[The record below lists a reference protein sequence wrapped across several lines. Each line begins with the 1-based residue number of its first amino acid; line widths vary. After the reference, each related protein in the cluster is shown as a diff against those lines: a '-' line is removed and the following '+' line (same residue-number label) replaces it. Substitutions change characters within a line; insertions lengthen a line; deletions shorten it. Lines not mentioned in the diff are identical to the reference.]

1 MTDTL
6 NTSNRNYQRST
17 TGSLSIFRA
26 IVYATLIAGALDAT
40 DGVVFFGLHGLN
52 PIQVLQYIASG
63 LLGAQSF
70 HGGLATAGLGVLVH
84 FFIALVVTSVYL
96 LASRRIP
103 ALRTRWVIFGLL
115 YGAAVWVVMN
125 LMVLPHSAVAPGPI
139 STAALLNGVIG
150 HALFVG
156 LPIAFFAN
164 KVEKAGRPFM
174 TASPS

>member
-1 MTDTL
+1 MTNPL
-6 NTSNRNYQRST
+6 NKSSLSSPRIG
-17 TGSLSIFRA
+17 TGSLSVFRA
-26 IVYATLIAGALDAT
+26 VVYATLLAGALDAT

-70 HGGLATAGLGVLVH
+70 RGGLATAGIGVLVH
-84 FFIALVVTSVYL
+84 FAISFVVAAIYL

-103 ALRTRWVIFGLL
+103 ALRSQWAIFGLVF
-115 YGAAVWVVMN
+115 GAAVWAVMN
-125 LMVLPHSAVAPGPI
+125 LVILPITAVAPSHI
-139 STAALLNGVIG
+139 TTAALLNGVIG

-164 KVEKAGRPFM
+164 KAEERA
-174 TASPS
+174 